1 MNLEI
6 FHPAV
11 ARWFAKSFPAATPP
25 QAEAWPA
32 IKQHRNT
39 LIAAPTGSG
48 KTLAAFLAAIDD
60 LVRLGVDGK
69 LDDTTHVVYVSPL
82 KALSNDIQRNLQIP
96 LAGIQAELQA
106 MSLPEVNI
114 RTFVRTGDTPAGER
128 TAMTKRPPHIVVT
141 TPESLYILLTS
152 EGGRRMLQTTRTI
165 ILDEIHAVVGDKRGS
180 HLALSIERLEQ
191 LVAQHEAEN
200 SKPETRNSKLV
211 RVGLSAT
218 QRPIEEVARFLV
230 GTGNIDDNGTP
241 NCIIIDSGHTRRL
254 DLAIEL
260 PESPLQAVMSGDV
273 WEEVY
278 DRLAQLIRQHKT
290 TLVFVNTRRLA
301 ERVSRHLGERL
312 GDENIA
318 AHHGSLAR
326 EQRLA
331 AEQRLKAGELSA
343 LVATASLEL
352 GIDIG
357 DVNLVCQL
365 GSTRSIA
372 SFLQRVGRSNHT
384 VAGFPKGRIF
394 PLSRDELVECAA
406 IIDSVRRGELDR
418 LELPEKPLDILAQQ
432 IVAASAAEEWTE
444 DALFK
449 MIRGAYPYRKL
460 TREEFDS
467 VIRMLAEG
475 FSTKRGRR
483 SAYLHHDGVNQRI
496 RGRRNARISAIT
508 SGGAIP
514 DTADY
519 AVVLE
524 PSDLVIG
531 SVNEDFAIESLQGD
545 IFQLGNSSWRVLR
558 VEQGKVRV
566 EDAHGQPPSIPFW
579 LGEAPART
587 HELSV
592 SVSRLREEV
601 AERVDLNAPAPLA
614 ERGLGGEEG
623 VASNPTPNP
632 SALVGRGTSGAF
644 PEPVDVSAE
653 SVRINSSLNLEPAI
667 NYLTDDVGISRAA
680 AEQIVEYLAGAK
692 AVLGVMPSQ
701 DNLVLERFFDDS
713 GSMQLVVHS
722 PFGSRINRAWG
733 LALRKRFC
741 RKFNFELQAAATEDA
756 VVLSLGPTHSF
767 PLDEVFHYLNS
778 KTVRQLLCQALLDA
792 PMWNIRWRWNVTR
805 SLAVLRRRGGK
816 KIPAQLQRMDAEDLL
831 TAIFPDQ
838 VACQENL
845 GGGEREIPVH
855 PLVDQTVKDCL
866 EEAMDVDSLERL
878 LTAIERNEKNL
889 FARDV
894 IEASPLAQEILNARP
909 YAYLDD
915 APLEERRTRAVQ
927 QRRWL
932 DPQTAKDMGKLDQG
946 AIDRV
951 RDEAWPRVENADELH
966 DALVE
971 LGFVTEAEGA
981 DWQEFFTELKNDR
994 RAAVLGPLPTNGEG
1008 WGGVAPGAPLPQPL
1022 SARGEGSS
1030 EGSDEDE
1037 TLVPVKRLNL
1047 WIAAER
1053 LPQFNAIF
1061 PNATLQPPITAPESF
1076 AQVSWAFEAAIVE
1089 VLRGRLEGLGPVTV
1103 AALAN
1108 SSGLSKSDVE
1118 LGLLKL
1124 EAEGFV
1130 IRGQFT
1136 PGGTETEWSAR
1147 RLLAR
1152 IHSYTL
1158 NRLRQEIEPVAT
1170 ADFIRYLLAWQ
1181 KVAPDHQMEGPDSV
1195 RAIIEQL
1202 EGFEAPAAA
1211 WEGELLPGRLVE
1223 YDPAWLDALCLS
1235 GEVVWAR
1242 LTPPAASSRAA
1253 SAEGGN
1259 ERTRGA
1265 APVRNTPIALLQ
1277 RKNFAIWN
1285 SVFPQP
1291 SLSEVEFS
1299 TTTGAVHNYLATRGA
1314 SFFTDIAEG
1323 TRLLRAQVE
1332 ESLAEL
1338 VANGLVISDSFAGL
1352 RALLTPGSR
1361 KTQAAARRKHRQPL
1375 YEMSSAG
1382 RWSLLQRQVGQAFL
1396 PVPTSNEGV
1405 RGSRPTV
1412 REGALADA
1420 RATAPEAAEEI
1431 ARILLKRYGVV
1442 FKRLLEREGI
1452 ALPWRVLL
1460 RIYHR
1465 LEARGEIRGG
1475 RFVAGISGEQFAL
1488 PEAVGMLRAIRRART
1503 GTMDFGFRSPS
1514 RSVGDSTTEPALTVG
1529 LLPAADAAGE
1539 AQESLIS
1546 VSAADPLNVAGIIT
1560 PGGRVTAHT
1569 SNRVLYRNG
1578 EPIAVLESG
1587 ETRFLVELSRTMEWK
1602 AKAALLRKATPP
1614 QLRSYLRRPA

>member
-11 ARWFAKSFPAATPP
+11 ARWFARTFPAPTDP
-25 QAEAWPA
+25 QLRAWPE
-32 IKQHRNT
+32 IKKQRHA

-48 KTLAAFLAAIDD
+48 KTLAAFLSAIDD
-60 LVRLGVDGK
+60 LVRLGVEGK
-69 LDDTTHVVYVSPL
+69 LDDSTHVIYVSPL
-82 KALSNDIQRNLQIP
+82 KALSNDVQRNLQVP
-96 LAGIQAELQA
+96 LEGIQEELKA
-106 MSLPEVNI
+106 LGLPEVNI
-114 RTFVRTGDTPAGER
+114 RTLVRTGDTPASER

-152 EGGRRMLQTTRTI
+152 DGGRRMLETARTLI
-165 ILDEIHAVVGDKRGS
+165 VDEIHAVVGDKRGS

-191 LVAQHEAEN
+191 LVRQHSDNA
-200 SKPETRNSKLV
+200 SLTRI
-211 RVGLSAT
+211 GLSAT

-230 GTGNIDDNGTP
+230 GTENLDAGNIP
-241 NCIIIDSGHTRRL
+241 NCTIIDSGHARKL
-254 DLAIEL
+254 DIAIEL
-260 PESPLQAVMSGDV
+260 PESPLSAVMSGEV
-273 WEEVY
+273 WNEVY
-278 DRLAQLIRQHKT
+278 DRLAQLIRQHHT

-301 ERVSRHLGERL
+301 ERVARHLGERI

-326 EQRLA
+326 EHRLV
-331 AEQRLKAGELSA
+331 AEQRLKSGELSA

-406 IIDSVRRGELDR
+406 IVDSVRRGELDR
-418 LELPEKPLDILAQQ
+418 LEIPEKPLDILAQQ
-432 IVAASAAEEWTE
+432 IVAAVAPEEWGE
-444 DALFK
+444 NDLFR
-449 MIRGAYPYRKL
+449 MVRRAYPYRNL
-460 TREEFDS
+460 EREQFDS
-467 VIRMLAEG
+467 IVRMLAEG

-483 SAYLHHDGVNQRI
+483 STYLHHDAVNQRLRAR
-496 RGRRNARISAIT
+496 RGARLAAIT

-545 IFQLGNSSWRVLR
+545 IFQLGNTSWRVLR

-587 HELSV
+587 HELSI
-592 SVSRLREEV
+592 SVSRLREDV
-601 AERVDLNAPAPLA
+601 ATRIHTDENGSGVD
-614 ERGLGGEEG
+614 
-623 VASNPTPNP
+623 
-632 SALVGRGTSGAF
+632 
-644 PEPVDVSAE
+644 
-653 SVRINSSLNLEPAI
+653 LEPAVKW
-667 NYLTDDVGISRAA
+667 LTSEVGISESG
-680 AEQIVEYLAGAK
+680 AEQIVDYLAGAK
-692 AVLGVMPSQ
+692 IVLGVMPSQ

-713 GSMQLVVHS
+713 GSMQLVLHS

-756 VVLSLGPTHSF
+756 IVLSLGPTHSF
-767 PLDEVFHYLNS
+767 PLDDVFHYLNS

-816 KIPAQLQRMDAEDLL
+816 KIPPQLQRMDAEDLL

-838 VACQENL
+838 VACAENL
-845 GGGEREIPVH
+845 PTGEREIPTH

-866 EEAMDVDSLERL
+866 EEAMDIEGLERL
-878 LTAIERNEKNL
+878 LTSIERNEKNL

-894 IEASPLAQEILNARP
+894 IEASPLSQEILNARP

-915 APLEERRTRAVQ
+915 APLEERRTRAVF

-932 DPQTAKDMGKLDQG
+932 DPETAADMGKLDQA

-951 RDEAWPRVENADELH
+951 RDEVWPEPRNADELH

-971 LGFVTEAEGA
+971 LGFVTVEEGA
-981 DWQEFFTELKNDR
+981 SWQEFFAELNADR
-994 RAAVLGPLPTNGEG
+994 RAAVMSTGTAAPT
-1008 WGGVAPGAPLPQPL
+1008 
-1022 SARGEGSS
+1022 
-1030 EGSDEDE
+1030 
-1037 TLVPVKRLNL
+1037 KL
-1047 WIAAER
+1047 WVAAER
-1053 LPQFNAIF
+1053 LPQLQIVY
-1061 PNATLQPPITAPESF
+1061 PNAELQPPITAPESV
-1076 AQVSWAFEAAIVE
+1076 ARTPWAFEDALVEIV
-1089 VLRGRLEGLGPVTV
+1089 RGRLEGLGPVTV
-1103 AALAN
+1103 DQLVA
-1108 SSGLSKSDVE
+1108 SSGLNKLE
-1118 LGLLKL
+1118 IETALLKL

-1130 IRGQFT
+1130 IRGKFT
-1136 PGGTETEWSAR
+1136 PGSAVTEWSAR

-1158 NRLRQEIEPVAT
+1158 NRLRQEIEPVASS
-1170 ADFIRYLLAWQ
+1170 DFIRFLLAWQ
-1181 KVAPDHQMEGPDSV
+1181 KLTPDHQMEGPESLK
-1195 RAIIEQL
+1195 AIIEQL
-1202 EGFEAPAAA
+1202 EGVEAPAAA
-1211 WEGELLPGRLVE
+1211 WEGELLPARMVE

-1242 LTPPAASSRAA
+1242 LTPLARST
-1253 SAEGGN
+1253 GDNG
-1259 ERTRGA
+1259 ERTRGSGG
-1265 APVRNTPIALLQ
+1265 PVRNTPIALLR
-1277 RKNFAIWN
+1277 RKNFALWS

-1291 SLSEVEFS
+1291 APASTSEFS
-1299 TTTGAVHNYLATRGA
+1299 TTTQTVYDYLKTRGA
-1314 SFFTDIAEG
+1314 SFFTDIVEN
-1323 TRLLRAQVE
+1323 TKLLRSQVE
-1332 ESLAEL
+1332 EALAEL
-1338 VANGLVISDSFAGL
+1338 VANGVVVSDSFAGL

-1361 KTQAAARRKHRQPL
+1361 KTQAASRRKHRQPV
-1375 YEMSSAG
+1375 YEMASAG
-1382 RWSLLQRQVGQAFL
+1382 RWSILQRNNT
-1396 PVPTSNEGV
+1396 PPSSNDQ
-1405 RGSRPTV
+1405 SLT
-1412 REGALADA
+1412 
-1420 RATAPEAAEEI
+1420 EEV
-1431 ARILLKRYGVV
+1431 AWALLKRYGVV
-1442 FKRLLEREGI
+1442 FKRLLEREGM

-1460 RIYHR
+1460 RFYHR
-1465 LEARGEIRGG
+1465 LEARGDIRGG

-1488 PEAVGMLRAIRRART
+1488 PEAIGMLRAIRRA
-1503 GTMDFGFRSPS
+1503 G
-1514 RSVGDSTTEPALTVG
+1514 
-1529 LLPAADAAGE
+1529 

-1546 VSAADPLNVAGIIT
+1546 VSAADPLNLAGIIVSG
-1560 PGGRVTAHT
+1560 PRITAHT
-1569 SNRVLYRNG
+1569 SNRILYQDG
-1578 EPIAVLESG
+1578 APIASFESG
-1587 ETRFLVELSRTMEWK
+1587 ETHFLVELSRAMEWK
-1602 AKAALLRKATPP
+1602 AKAALMRKATRPE
-1614 QLRSYLRRPA
+1614 LRSYLQRPA

>member
-11 ARWFAKSFPAATPP
+11 ARWFGKSFPAATPP

-96 LAGIQAELQA
+96 LAGIQEELRA
-106 MSLPEVNI
+106 MGLPDVNI

-128 TAMTKRPPHIVVT
+128 AAMTKRPPHVVVT

-191 LVAQHEAEN
+191 LVHQHAAEN
-200 SKPETRNSKLV
+200 SKRETRNAKLI
-211 RVGLSAT
+211 RIGLSAT

-230 GTGNIDDNGTP
+230 GSENIDAGGTP
-241 NCIIIDSGHTRRL
+241 NCVIVDSGHTRRL

-273 WEEVY
+273 WDEVY
-278 DRLAQLIRQHKT
+278 DRLAQLIRQHNT

-418 LELPEKPLDILAQQ
+418 LELPEQPLDILAQQ

-444 DALFK
+444 DALFR
-449 MIRGAYPYRKL
+449 MVRGAYPYRKL
-460 TREEFDS
+460 TREQFDS

-483 SAYLHHDGVNQRI
+483 SAYLHHDAVNHRI

-545 IFQLGNSSWRVLR
+545 IFHLGNASWRVLR

-592 SVSRLREEV
+592 SVSRLREDV
-601 AERVDLNAPAPLA
+601 ADRI
-614 ERGLGGEEG
+614 
-623 VASNPTPNP
+623 
-632 SALVGRGTSGAF
+632 
-644 PEPVDVSAE
+644 DVSD
-653 SVRINSSLNLEPAI
+653 VRTPCVSGGPNGEPPADAGGSDLPSSINLEPAI
-667 NYLTDDVGISRAA
+667 KYLTDDVGISHAA

-692 AVLGVMPSQ
+692 AVLGIMPSQ
-701 DNLVLERFFDDS
+701 NNLVLERFFDDS

-805 SLAVLRRRGGK
+805 ALAVLRRRGGK

-894 IEASPLAQEILNARP
+894 VEASPLAQEILNARP
-909 YAYLDD
+909 YAFLDD

-971 LGFVTEAEGA
+971 LGFMTEQEGSE
-981 DWQEFFTELKNDR
+981 WTNFFSELKNDR
-994 RAAVLGPLPTNGEG
+994 RAAVLQVNAGTVNTGTAGVPRAMSAQREKFDSSTLSGNAANAGETP
-1008 WGGVAPGAPLPQPL
+1008 A
-1022 SARGEGSS
+1022 
-1030 EGSDEDE
+1030 
-1037 TLVPVKRLNL
+1037 VPAVRL
-1047 WIAAER
+1047 WVAAER
-1053 LPQFNAIF
+1053 LPQLNAIF
-1061 PNATLQPPITAPESF
+1061 PAASLRPPIAAPESI
-1076 AQVSWAFEAAIVE
+1076 AQVSWSFEDALVE
-1089 VLRGRLEGLGPVTV
+1089 ILRGRLEGLGPVT
-1103 AALAN
+1103 AEALAG
-1108 SSGLSKSDVE
+1108 SCGLSKSDIE

-1158 NRLRQEIEPVAT
+1158 NRLRQEIEPVST
-1170 ADFIRYLLAWQ
+1170 ADFMRYLLAWQ
-1181 KVAPDHQMEGPDSV
+1181 KVAPDHQMEGPESV
-1195 RAIIEQL
+1195 RSIIEQL

-1211 WEGELLPGRLVE
+1211 WEGELLPSRLTE
-1223 YDPAWLDALCLS
+1223 YEPAWLDALCLS

-1242 LTPPAASSRAA
+1242 LTPPATSSRAT
-1253 SAEGGN
+1253 STEPGN
-1259 ERTRGA
+1259 ERARGA
-1265 APVRNTPIALLQ
+1265 APVRNTPIALLR

-1285 SVFPQP
+1285 SVFPEP
-1291 SLSEVEFS
+1291 SLSELEFS
-1299 TTTGAVHNYLATRGA
+1299 TTTRAVHEYLATRGA
-1314 SFFTDIAEG
+1314 SFFTDIVEG
-1323 TRLLRAQVE
+1323 TKLLRAQVE
-1332 ESLAEL
+1332 DSLAEL
-1338 VANGLVISDSFAGL
+1338 VANGLVVSDSFAGL

-1361 KTQAAARRKHRQPL
+1361 KTQAAAKRKHRQPV
-1375 YEMSSAG
+1375 YDMASAG
-1382 RWSLLQRQVGQAFL
+1382 RWSILQR
-1396 PVPTSNEGV
+1396 
-1405 RGSRPTV
+1405 
-1412 REGALADA
+1412 GAGTADILSA
-1420 RATAPEAAEEI
+1420 SPRTNNSSFSESSQFDAEAAEEI

-1503 GTMDFGFRSPS
+1503 GAMDFGLRSRGQDAAAIEPS
-1514 RSVGDSTTEPALTVG
+1514 LTVG
-1529 LLPAADAAGE
+1529 VPPGLEAGG
-1539 AQESLIS
+1539 AESLIS
-1546 VSAADPLNVAGIIT
+1546 VSAADPLNLVGIIT

-1569 SNRVLYRNG
+1569 SNRILYRNG
-1578 EPIAVLESG
+1578 EPVSVLESG

-1602 AKAALLRKATPP
+1602 AKSALLRKATPP